1 MSVVKSAAPPSSY
14 RWLQLLLGIV
24 CMAMIANMQYGWT
37 LFVNPIADKHGWSKA
52 AIQVAFTI
60 FVLTETWL
68 VPIEGYLVDRF
79 GPRPVVMGGG
89 VLCGL
94 GWVLNSYADSLPLL
108 YFAAAV
114 SGVGAGAVYGT
125 CVGNALKWFPDRRGL
140 AAGLTAAG
148 FGAGSALTIIPIS
161 NMIKNSGYES
171 AFLYF
176 GIAQGVVVFVIS
188 FLLSRAPAYLA
199 KSAAVSTIHVQ
210 QGRREYKPGEVLRR
224 PVFWVMYAMFVMV
237 AAGGLM
243 ATAQL
248 GPIAKDFQIGDVPVN
263 IMGLVLPALTFALAI
278 DRVLNGLTRPFFGW
292 VSDQIGREKTMLV
305 AFAAESV
312 GILALYQFG
321 HNPIAFVV
329 LTGLVF
335 FAWGEIYSLFPS
347 TCADTFG
354 SKYAAANAG
363 LLYTAKGTAS
373 LLVPLSSVLTAA
385 TGNWHAVFIAGS
397 VMNAIAALMAWYV
410 LRPMRKA
417 EMESAM
423 PPATAADGQGAG
435 LLRSAA

>member
-1 MSVVKSAAPPSSY
+1 
-14 RWLQLLLGIV
+14 
-24 CMAMIANMQYGWT
+24 MAMIANLQYGWT
-37 LFVNPIADKHGWSKA
+37 LFVNPISEKYGWSRA

-79 GPRPVVMGGG
+79 GPRPVVLIGGL
-89 VLCGL
+89 LCGI
-94 GWVLNSYADSLPLL
+94 GWIMNSFADSLAFL
-108 YFAAAV
+108 YFSAAV
-114 SGVGAGAVYGT
+114 SGIGAGAVYGT

-161 NMIKNSGYES
+161 AFIKYDGYQA

-176 GIAQGVVVFVIS
+176 GIGQGIVVMLAAM
-188 FLLSRAPAYLA
+188 FLKVAPLA
-199 KSAAVSTIHVQ
+199 SKKYAAKVSPNVLQTK
-210 QGRREYKPGEVLRR
+210 RDYSPSEVLRS
-224 PVFWVMYAMFVMV
+224 PIFYVMYIMFVMV

-248 GPIAKDFQIGDVPVN
+248 APIAKDFKIGDVPVN

-292 VSDQIGREKTMLV
+292 VSDKIGREPTMLF
-305 AFAAESV
+305 AFALESI
-312 GILALYQFG
+312 GILALYTFG
-321 HNPIAFVV
+321 QNPIAFVI
-329 LTGLVF
+329 LTGMVF

-354 SKYAAANAG
+354 SKYAATNAG

-373 LLVPLSSVLTAA
+373 LLVPLSSVLTAM
-385 TGNWHAVFIAGS
+385 TGNWHAVFIVAS
-397 VMNAIAALMAWYV
+397 IMNMIAALMAWFV
-410 LRPMRKA
+410 LRPMRRKHI
-417 EMESAM
+417 EQSA
-423 PPATAADGQGAG
+423 
-435 LLRSAA
+435 

>member
-1 MSVVKSAAPPSSY
+1 M
-14 RWLQLLLGIV
+14 QLLLGIV
-24 CMAMIANMQYGWT
+24 AMAMIANLQYGWT
-37 LFVNPIADKHGWSKA
+37 LFVNPIADKYGWSRA
-52 AIQVAFTI
+52 SIQVAFTI

-68 VPIEGYLVDRF
+68 VPIEGYFVDKF
-79 GPRPVVMGGG
+79 GPRPVVLVGGI
-89 VLCGL
+89 LCGL
-94 GWVLNSYADSLPLL
+94 GWLMNSWASSLTML

-148 FGAGSALTIIPIS
+148 FGAGSALTIVPIS
-161 NMIKNSGYES
+161 MMIKSSGYES
-171 AFLYF
+171 AFFTF
-176 GIAQGVVVFVIS
+176 GIGQGVIVFLVA
-188 FLLSRAPAYLA
+188 LCLTRPPAQKAGQVA
-199 KSAAVSTIHVQ
+199 KVQ
-210 QGRREYKPGEVLRR
+210 QSRREYKPSEVLKR

-248 GPIAKDFQIGDVPVN
+248 GPIAKDFRIDGVPVS
-263 IMGLVLPALTFALAI
+263 ILGLTLPALTFALAI

-292 VSDQIGREKTMLV
+292 VSDQIGRESTMLI
-305 AFAAESV
+305 AFAAESL
-312 GILALYQFG
+312 GILCLYKFG
-321 HNPIAFVV
+321 SNPVAFVI

-363 LLYTAKGTAS
+363 MLYTAKGTAS
-373 LLVPLSSVLTAA
+373 LLVPLSSILTTA
-385 TGNWHAVFIAGS
+385 TGSWEAVFILAS
-397 VMNAIAALMAWYV
+397 VMNAAAALMAWFV
-410 LRPMRKA
+410 LRPMRRAQMNESMATVQQLGPEEVKA
-417 EMESAM
+417 ASKM
-423 PPATAADGQGAG
+423 
-435 LLRSAA
+435 